1 MNPARP
7 ASFAF
12 REDRHT
18 EPATEEHADVRAVI
32 CLFPGCRPCVGLFAG
47 SRQRVDDG
55 RGGPSRMARRVAMRL
70 GRNVRGIVATRIYG
84 VLSEFVLL
92 VSTHALEFM
101 RWAGA
106 AYLVYLGY
114 KQWRGTGL
122 TGAQPAENARRGLFW
137 RGFATSGL
145 NPKTLLFFPSF
156 FPQFIS
162 TESPWSASEQYL
174 ALAATFTLIFVL
186 GVSSMALFSHRLG
199 AVLQRP
205 LCMKA
210 FNRVSS
216 ALLVGMGV
224 LLAGVR

>member
-1 MNPARP
+1 MSAQSYV
-7 ASFAF
+7 SFLVAALVLVYSPGPVNALTMG
-12 REDRHT
+12 E
-18 EPATEEHADVRAVI
+18 AVRAGWRAA
-32 CLFPGCRPCVGLFAG
+32 LPCVW
-47 SRQRVDDG
+47 
-55 RGGPSRMARRVAMRL
+55 GGTCA
-70 GRNVRGIVATRIYG
+70 
-84 VLSEFVLL
+84 VLLQLVFTACCLNSMLL